1 MAKAGAEKVLRRLVE
16 GLSRE
21 TDVNMV
27 VQWTLVVEKD
37 VGMGYEP
44 RKEASFSLISSPS
57 T

>member
-44 RKEASFSLISSPS
+44 RNEASFSLISSPS